1 MKLTRKLRENSRV
14 LILIVMAMLLVVFLI
29 QDVIHT
35 FGTADTGTNEPVAQV
50 FGRTVRLV
58 DLDGADQALSIA
70 AGLRISLPP
79 VNADNQLDARLGRY
93 LLMAEAEQLGI
104 RVPREQVV
112 QMLEANQV
120 PGAYLENLRDR
131 THMSLDA
138 IYDAIGRVVAARNL
152 FGYQLEAAVGE
163 SLPRMEQL
171 YQQQNQ
177 NASVELSV
185 IDDKALLRHVGEPT
199 EEQLVEHFEKYKDK
213 APAHSESELAFG
225 YRIPDRVRVE
235 ILTVDPAEIQT
246 KVRISKREAQAFYD
260 SNRQRYMKSV
270 EGPSPEADAGAA
282 PPQIQMTFEEAEPRV
297 REDARAAKAIEEA
310 QRLVNEMYDEC
321 RRGFDAN
328 AATEPSAGLF
338 AAVAAKYA
346 GRGAVARRELGP
358 LDQTSLRREPGIG
371 RAQATVARQT
381 VGAADLAFRV
391 VGLVQPAG
399 EDDVSVLKVNEPAP
413 VLIEMRPD
421 AEGQPRP
428 YQAYL
433 MRVTQALPAG
443 PPDSLEEVRDQVT
456 ADWKLARA
464 HELAGEHARA
474 LADAARRDGLK
485 AAVEA
490 ATQLKELLT
499 PPAES
504 EPATP
509 GPASPAALLGPTT
522 PPNFRRQGTPIPNVG
537 LAPELSEKVFA
548 IATQPA
554 GESGRRVVCAPV
566 AKNFKWVVAEL
577 REIQPMYLGDFDA
590 KRATLQR
597 SRQFNQQLEF
607 MQEWGDFDN
616 ICARTGMVS
625 LLPKSAGEPEPQ

>member
-35 FGTADTGTNEPVAQV
+35 IGTGDTGTNEPVAQV

-79 VNADNQLDARLGRY
+79 VNADNQLDMRLGRY
-93 LLMAEAEQLGI
+93 LLIAEAEHLGI

-120 PGAYLENLRDR
+120 PGTYLENLRDR

-138 IYDAIGRVVAARNL
+138 IYDAIGRVIAARNL

-171 YQQQNQ
+171 YQQQSQ
-177 NASVELSV
+177 NASVELAV

-213 APAHSESELAFG
+213 APAHTESELAFG

-235 ILTVDPAEIQT
+235 VLTVDPAEIQA
-246 KVRISKREAQAFYD
+246 KVRISKREAQAFYE
-260 SNRQRYMKSV
+260 SNRQRYMKAV
-270 EGPSPEADAGAA
+270 EGPTPEPDTGAA
-282 PPQIQMTFEEAEPRV
+282 PPQIQMTFEEAEARV

-310 QRLVNEMYDEC
+310 QRLVNEMHDEC
-321 RRGFDAN
+321 LRGFDAS
-328 AATEPSAGLF
+328 AAADSSKGLF
-338 AAVAAKYA
+338 AAAAAKYA
-346 GRGAVARRELGP
+346 GRGPVTHHELGP
-358 LDQTSLRREPGIG
+358 LDQATLRREPGIG
-371 RAQATVARQT
+371 RAQATVGRQP
-381 VGAADLAFRV
+381 VGAADVAFRV
-391 VGLVQPAG
+391 VGLAQPAG
-399 EDDVSVLKVNEPAP
+399 EDDPAVLKVNEPGP

-421 AEGQPRP
+421 ADGQPRP

-433 MRVTQALPAG
+433 LRVTQVLPSG
-443 PPDSLEEVRDQVT
+443 PPVSLDEVRDQVT

-464 HELAGEHARA
+464 HELAREQARA
-474 LADAARRDGLK
+474 LADAARRDGLR

-504 EPATP
+504 APESVN
-509 GPASPAALLGPTT
+509 PASPLSLLGPTT
-522 PPNFRRQGTPIPNVG
+522 PPNFRRQGTPVPNVG

-548 IATQPA
+548 AATQPA
-554 GESGRRVVCAPV
+554 SESGRRVVCAPV

-577 REIQPMYLGDFDA
+577 REIQPMYQGDFDA
-590 KRATLQR
+590 KRATLLR

-607 MQEWGDFDN
+607 MQEWGDFNN

-625 LLPKSAGEPEPQ
+625 LLPKPAGEPEPQ